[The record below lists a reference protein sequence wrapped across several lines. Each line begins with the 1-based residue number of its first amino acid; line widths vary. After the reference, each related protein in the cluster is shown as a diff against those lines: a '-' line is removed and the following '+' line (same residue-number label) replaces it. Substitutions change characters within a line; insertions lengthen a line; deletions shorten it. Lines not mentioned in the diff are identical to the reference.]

1 MKNETSRR
9 ADEDARAVY
18 KAALARIENRWTR
31 RAAHNK
37 ATQTPAAIKTVSRI
51 AADLLDIDTL
61 ETRNSDGLDFHD
73 VSVASLKAALVAAY
87 EAGRRV

>member
-1 MKNETSRR
+1 MNARTTWSRR
-9 ADEDARAVY
+9 A
-18 KAALARIENRWTR
+18 AAAAAKNAPKIENRWTR